1 LDKEARRA
9 LAGTL
14 ATDDDLLAELSAAE
28 EDAGSYAAVAQL
40 AAAAGAPNLL

>member
-14 ATDDDLLAELSAAE
+14 ATDDDLLAELSDDD
-28 EDAGSYAAVAQL
+28 EDACSYAAFAQL
-40 AAAAGAPNLL
+40 AAAA